1 MALTRIRLRPSGIT
15 PRCVWSTTVKAPA
28 WRPDSWLCQPA
39 HLTWLNDECLR
50 LLPFARGAK
59 VEQGFAALDVH
70 GRLPEG
76 AIAELIHTTR
86 MTHCF
91 ALAHIQ
97 GIPGHAALVDHGL
110 AALRG
115 ALWDEAHGG
124 WFADAT
130 RSGGKSAY
138 LHAFVALAASS
149 ARVAGRPAAQALL
162 DDAIEI
168 IERHFWSEEEGA
180 LRESFNRDWRDEEAY
195 RGANSNMHGVE
206 AFLALADVTGNALWL
221 QRALRIA
228 ERLIHRHAAAC
239 GHVVVEHFDAHWQ
252 ALPEYNADNRADPFR
267 PYGSTPGHAFEW
279 ARLLL
284 HLEAALTKAVLA
296 APDWLL
302 IDAKGL
308 FASACQHAWQADGA
322 PGLVYS
328 LDWNQQPVVRARL
341 HWVHAEAVA
350 AAAALV
356 QRTGEAAYEQ
366 WYRQGWAFIT
376 EHFIDLHGGSW
387 HHELDEHNQP
397 AARIWA
403 GKPDLYHAYQA
414 VLLPPLALA
423 PSLATALAAD
433 VTRR

>member
-1 MALTRIRLRPSGIT
+1 MKT
-15 PRCVWSTTVKAPA
+15 PDWLA
-28 WRPDSWLCQPA
+28 DSWLRKPA
-39 HLTWLNDECLR
+39 HLAWLAAEGQR

-59 VEQGFAALDVH
+59 VEQGFAALDAQGH
-70 GRLPEG
+70 LPEG
-76 AIAELIHTTR
+76 AVAELIHTTR

-97 GIPGHAALVDHGL
+97 GIPGHAVLVDHGL

-115 ALWDEAHGG
+115 ALWDEVRGG
-124 WFADAT
+124 WFTDAT
-130 RSGGKSAY
+130 RCGGKSAY

-149 ARVAGRPAAQALL
+149 ATVAGRPGAQVLL
-162 DDAIEI
+162 DDAIGI
-168 IERHFWSEEEGA
+168 IERHFWSEGEGA
-180 LRESFNRDWRDEEAY
+180 LRESFTSDWGDEEAY

-206 AFLALADVTGNALWL
+206 AFLALADVTGDVLWL

-228 ERLIHRHAAAC
+228 ERVIHRHAAVR
-239 GHVVVEHFDAHWQ
+239 GHVVLEHFDAQWQ

-284 HLEAALTKAVLA
+284 HLEAALRQAGCI

-302 IDAKGL
+302 ADAEGL
-308 FASACQHAWQADGA
+308 FVCACNHAWQADGA

-328 LDWNQQPVVRARL
+328 LDWEKRPVVRARL

-350 AAAALV
+350 AAAALL
-356 QRTGEAAYEQ
+356 QRTAGAVYEQ
-366 WYRQGWAFIT
+366 WYRQFWTFIA
-376 EHFIDLHGGSW
+376 EHFIDLRGGSW
-387 HHELDEHNQP
+387 HHELDSANQP
-397 AARIWA
+397 AASIWA

-414 VLLPPLALA
+414 LLLPRLALA